1 MNTLEA
7 FDEVRFFNGRLFT
20 DMEALTQKIRIIR
33 AQGNRI
39 VLTSGSFDLSHIG
52 HMRYLWSARQLGDFV
67 IVGIDSDE
75 KVRNRKG
82 EYRPVI
88 PENERAE
95 MVLHNYADV
104 VFIKPVHEEKWATIK
119 AICPDVL
126 LISQRVG
133 YDEEQQKA
141 LSEYCGE
148 ICNLPS
154 QASTSTSA
162 SVRRLQMET
171 LVPCLTKIRDMADQ
185 MMRGMHGEG
194 EP

>member
-1 MNTLEA
+1 MSSFTQ
-7 FDEVRFFNGRLFT
+7 FDESAFFNGRLFR
-20 DMEALTQKIRIIR
+20 DLNALTAMIRIVR
-33 AQGNRI
+33 AQGQRI

-52 HMRYLWSARQLGDFV
+52 HMRYLWSARRLGDFV

-75 KVRNRKG
+75 KVRSRKG

-104 VFIKPVHEEKWATIK
+104 VFIKPAREEKWALIK
-119 AICPDVL
+119 AVCPDVL

-133 YDEEQQKA
+133 YDDEQQKA

-154 QASTSTSA
+154 QAATSTSA

-185 MMRGMHGEG
+185 MMRGIHGES
-194 EP
+194 E